1 MQIVYV
7 AGDARR
13 ELDVRVNNPSATVAD
28 LVRALDPTAGDGRTL
43 LIGDRPADPDFEL
56 AEAGLHEGATVRLG
70 HAGATTRPELA
81 AVGAPLTSVAAAS
94 SWGLAVVSRLR
105 RVRQRSCRC

>member
-28 LVRALDPTAGDGRTL
+28 LVRESAATYAAQDAFTL
-43 LIGDRPADPDFEL
+43 SQTGMVRYWLRRR
-56 AEAGLHEGATVRLG
+56 EAMARLVE
-70 HAGATTRPELA
+70 R
-81 AVGAPLTSVAAAS
+81 
-94 SWGLAVVSRLR
+94 AVVPAK
-105 RVRQRSCRC
+105 

>member
-28 LVRALDPTAGDGRTL
+28 LLRALDPTAGDDRTL
-43 LIGDRPADPDFEL
+43 LIGGRPADPDFEL
-56 AEAGLHEGATVRLG
+56 GEAGLHEGATVRLG
-70 HAGATTRPELA
+70 PAEIGRAH
-81 AVGAPLTSVAAAS
+81 V
-94 SWGLAVVSRLR
+94 
-105 RVRQRSCRC
+105 

>member
-28 LVRALDPTAGDGRTL
+28 LVRALDPEIHPDDRTL
-43 LIGDRPADPDFEL
+43 LIGGRPADPDFEL
-56 AEAGLHEGATVRLG
+56 GEAGLHEGATVRLG
-70 HAGATTRPELA
+70 PARATTTPELA
-81 AVGAPLTSVAAAS
+81 AVGAAMT
-94 SWGLAVVSRLR
+94 
-105 RVRQRSCRC
+105 